1 MLSVDSG
8 FVLQEEFHGHEITLP
23 WCLTWSNSGFI
34 YHLFIVIILVSYLSW
49 SWSTST
55 KPIFLKLKWDR
66 MSLSLKPSLVASWRS
81 ENKTKLFNM
90 PHSTLQAMVG
100 AYFCSSS
107 CNNFCHMLVQSQEL
121 VVPGDGI
128 KLSSKVIFCAYAHT
142 CCETC
147 HPPHCRSFPAAWEK
161 TRSIS
166 WSHLVTTK
174 LNFKLHYQLGPEK
187 LIKLSR
193 NEC

>member
-1 MLSVDSG
+1 MLSIDSG
-8 FVLQEEFHGHEITLP
+8 FVQQEEFHGHEITLP

-55 KPIFLKLKWDR
+55 KLTFLKLKWDR
-66 MSLSLKPSLVASWRS
+66 MSLSLKSSLVASWCS
-81 ENKTKLFNM
+81 ENKTKLFNI

-100 AYFCSSS
+100 AYFYSSS

-121 VVPGDGI
+121 VVSREGI
-128 KLSSKVIFCAYAHT
+128 KLSSKVIFCAYAQT

-147 HPPHCRSFPAAWEK
+147 HPPHCGSFPACLREDSERFMKSSCNNK
-161 TRSIS
+161 TQFQIT
-166 WSHLVTTK
+166 LPI
-174 LNFKLHYQLGPEK
+174 G
-187 LIKLSR
+187 SR
-193 NEC
+193 KAN